1 MSEKTN
7 LSSKLKGLG
16 IEISNAA
23 KKEYKAVVSGAEKQ
37 IRKDKLRK
45 RFNLENP
52 YRFVLLDSKI
62 RIKLFDGLMARHAKR
77 YNEDDILVFFGS
89 KEDNNFQIKQQ
100 IKDLSDETIYEIIE
114 TVDVMIPVNFNEKV
128 VEVACTAIYGE
139 VL

>member
-1 MSEKTN
+1 MSKKRDF
-7 LSSKLKGLG
+7 SSRLKDLG
-16 IEISNAA
+16 IEIANAA

-62 RIKLFDGLMARHAKR
+62 RVKLLDGLMAKHAKR
-77 YNEDDILVFFGS
+77 YDEDDILVFFGS
-89 KEDNNFQIKQQ
+89 KEDNNFQAKQQ
-100 IKDLSDETIYEIIE
+100 IKDLSDETIYEVIE
-114 TVDVMIPVNFNEKV
+114 TVDVTIPVKFEEKV
-128 VEVACTAIYGE
+128 VEVACTAIYGK